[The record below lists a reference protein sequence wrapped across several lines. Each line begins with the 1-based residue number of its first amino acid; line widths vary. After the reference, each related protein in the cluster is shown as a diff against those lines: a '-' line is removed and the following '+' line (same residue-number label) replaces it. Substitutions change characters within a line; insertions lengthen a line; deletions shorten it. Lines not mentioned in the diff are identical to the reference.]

1 VRDRATWMNKASIPI
16 LELLAESDLALPAS
30 TITHNLNR
38 ALTDAPSRATVFRA
52 IEPLEEHG
60 LIRPTGGDS
69 THYEVTEKGRQYLA
83 GDLDASEL
91 EE

>member
-1 VRDRATWMNKASIPI
+1 MNKASIPI

-38 ALTDAPSRATVFRA
+38 ILTDAPSRATVFRA

-69 THYEVTEKGRQYLA
+69 THYEITAKGRAYLA
-83 GDLDASEL
+83 GDLDAEAL
-91 EE
+91 EGGEE